1 MSNKDK
7 GSNAEREL
15 LHMLSEQG
23 FAVVRVAGSGMI
35 SETSADLIAG
45 NSFKKFAIEC
55 KTCKDKK
62 RYLEKQQISDL
73 KEFAKKFGFPPIIAV
88 KFNRQGWWF
97 IEPEQLED
105 TGKCLAISLEDI
117 KEKGKTFD
125 EIVNSDFLSG

>member
-1 MSNKDK
+1 MANKHK
-7 GSNAEREL
+7 GANAEREL

-45 NSFKKFAIEC
+45 NSFKRFVIEC

-62 RYLEKQQISDL
+62 RYLEKQQIADL
-73 KEFAKKFGFPPIIAV
+73 KEFACKFGFPALIAV

-97 IEPEQLED
+97 IEPEKLED
-105 TGKCLAISLEDI
+105 TGKGLAIYLEDI
-117 KEKGKTFD
+117 QKIGKSFD
-125 EIVNSDFLSG
+125 EIVKN

>member
-7 GSNAEREL
+7 GANAEREL
-15 LHMLSEQG
+15 LHMLSANG

-45 NSFKKFAIEC
+45 NAFKMFMIEC

-62 RYLEKQQISDL
+62 RYLEKQQMKDL
-73 KEFAKKFGFPPIIAV
+73 KEFAAKFGFPPIIAV

-97 IEPEQLED
+97 IEPEKLED
-105 TGKCLAISLEDI
+105 VGKNFAISLEDI
-117 KEKGKTFD
+117 KAKGMTF
-125 EIVNSDFLSG
+125 EQLLSFAGD

>member
-7 GSNAEREL
+7 GANAEREL
-15 LHMLSEQG
+15 LHMLSKSG

-45 NSFKKFAIEC
+45 NAFKMFAIEC
-55 KTCKDKK
+55 KTCKEKR

-73 KEFAKKFGFPPIIAV
+73 KKFARKFGFPPIIAV

-97 IEPEQLED
+97 IEPEKLDD
-105 TGKCLAISLEDI
+105 TGKGLAISLDDI
-117 KEKGKTFD
+117 QKRGLNYESFISS
-125 EIVNSDFLSG
+125 E

>member
-7 GSNAEREL
+7 GANAEREL
-15 LHMLSEQG
+15 LHMLSKEG

-35 SETSADLIAG
+35 AETSADLIAG
-45 NSFKKFAIEC
+45 NAFKMFAIEC

-73 KEFAKKFGFPPIIAV
+73 KEFARKFGFPPIIAV

-97 IEPEQLED
+97 IDPEKLED
-105 TGKCLAISLEDI
+105 TGKSLAISLEDI
-117 KEKGKTFD
+117 KQKGISF
-125 EIVNSDFLSG
+125 EELLSKEN